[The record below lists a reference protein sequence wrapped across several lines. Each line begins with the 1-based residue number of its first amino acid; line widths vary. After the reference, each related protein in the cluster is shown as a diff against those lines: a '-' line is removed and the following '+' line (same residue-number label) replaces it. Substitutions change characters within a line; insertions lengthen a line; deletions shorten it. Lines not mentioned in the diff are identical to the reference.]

1 MRRQFGSE
9 GAGGL
14 YDLTDSELS
23 LLELVDNW
31 YFPDNSEED
40 YINLMNKID
49 CWLSLQKKS
58 QVDDEYS
65 LGWNEC
71 IENIKTKLM

>member
-1 MRRQFGSE
+1 MIDPE
-9 GAGGL
+9 PA
-14 YDLTDSELS
+14 DEHENPELS
-23 LLELVDNW
+23 LLDLVGDW

-40 YINLMNKID
+40 YINLMNQID
-49 CWLSLQKKS
+49 CWISLQKKS

-65 LGWNEC
+65 LGWNDC